1 MSQDTARDIAHDAL
15 GGSWIFESGVLG
27 TYTPISG
34 GRFTASESVFNFDW
48 SLGGAK
54 PAATHGTAL
63 IGLVKEV
70 GNHIKY
76 VEIAYG
82 LDKDEK
88 AVYIMKVTGEK
99 IFQGADTMSVENSV
113 VHVYNDPSC
122 NPVTDLADFTIPE
135 SGTFPPVRGYRIRF

>member
-1 MSQDTARDIAHDAL
+1 MLQDTASQVVSVAL

-27 TYTPISG
+27 TYTPVG
-34 GRFTASESVFNFDW
+34 EGQFTASEDVYNFDW

-63 IGLVKEV
+63 IGFVEEV
-70 GNHIKY
+70 ENQIKF

-82 LDKDEK
+82 LDKDGK

-99 IFQGADTMSVENSV
+99 IFKDADTMSVENSV
-113 VHVYNDPSC
+113 VHVYNDPTC
-122 NPVTDLADFTIPE
+122 NPITGPADFRIPE
-135 SGTFPPVRGYRIRF
+135 SGTFPPVRGYRIKF

>member
-1 MSQDTARDIAHDAL
+1 MSHDTSLDVL

-27 TYTPISG
+27 TYTPAGG

-54 PAATHGTAL
+54 SAATHGTTL
-63 IGLVKEV
+63 IGLVEEV
-70 GNHIKY
+70 GNQIKY

-99 IFQGADTMSVENSV
+99 IFKDADTMSVENTIM
-113 VHVYNDPSC
+113 HIYNDPTC

-135 SGTFPPVRGYRIRF
+135 SGTFPPVPGYRIKF

>member
-1 MSQDTARDIAHDAL
+1 MSHDTSSDML
-15 GGSWIFESGVLG
+15 SGSWIFESGVLG
-27 TYTPISG
+27 TYTPVGG

-48 SLGGAK
+48 TLGGAK
-54 PAATHGTAL
+54 PSATQGTAL
-63 IGLVKEV
+63 IGAVEDD
-70 GNHIKY
+70 GNHVKF

-82 LDKDEK
+82 LDKDGK
-88 AVYIMKVTGEK
+88 AVYIMKVIGEK
-99 IFQGADTMSVENSV
+99 IFKDVDTMSVENSV

>member
-1 MSQDTARDIAHDAL
+1 MLHDTARDVVRNAL

-27 TYTPISG
+27 TYTPVGG

-54 PAATHGTAL
+54 PSATHGTAL
-63 IGLVKEV
+63 IGLVEDD
-70 GNHIKY
+70 GNQIKY

-82 LDKDEK
+82 LDKDGK
-88 AVYIMKVTGEK
+88 AVYMMKVTGEK
-99 IFQGADTMSVENSV
+99 IFQDADTMSVENSV
-113 VHVYNDPSC
+113 VHVYNDPTC

-135 SGTFPPVRGYRIRF
+135 SGTFPPVRGYRIKF